1 MHTTALCEGL
11 GRWGSRVAKGNS
23 LRHPL
28 TVPVPLE
35 GWIAHTQKGWC
46 STPARTPTI
55 FTIQQVK
62 GIYLWGLAVA
72 VPLVN
77 QFNFLACTYPHI
89 STLTSSNQKG
99 GIRQSDARLR
109 KQEGRQ
115 GRPPYPSLLSCLG
128 GEMYVLGAGWGCT
141 LQPSVRDWGGGD
153 QG

>member
-1 MHTTALCEGL
+1 MYVLGAGWGLHTTALCEGL

-62 GIYLWGLAVA
+62 HLMSWGKIHSKHTFREAPALAP
-72 VPLVN
+72 PL
-77 QFNFLACTYPHI
+77 
-89 STLTSSNQKG
+89 
-99 GIRQSDARLR
+99 
-109 KQEGRQ
+109 
-115 GRPPYPSLLSCLG
+115 
-128 GEMYVLGAGWGCT
+128 
-141 LQPSVRDWGGGD
+141 
-153 QG
+153 

>member
-1 MHTTALCEGL
+1 MYVLGAGWGLHTTALREGL

-62 GIYLWGLAVA
+62 SRRASFWIEFPPQSEPGGRRPLRGDPLKRRVSPSYL
-72 VPLVN
+72 
-77 QFNFLACTYPHI
+77 
-89 STLTSSNQKG
+89 
-99 GIRQSDARLR
+99 
-109 KQEGRQ
+109 
-115 GRPPYPSLLSCLG
+115 
-128 GEMYVLGAGWGCT
+128 
-141 LQPSVRDWGGGD
+141 
-153 QG
+153 

>member
-1 MHTTALCEGL
+1 MCVNDIFMRIYLWGLAVAVPLVNQFNFLTCTYPRTLTSSNQKGGIRQSDARLRKQEGRQGRPPYPSLLSCLGGEMYVLGAGWGSHTTALCEGL

-62 GIYLWGLAVA
+62 IT
-72 VPLVN
+72 
-77 QFNFLACTYPHI
+77 F
-89 STLTSSNQKG
+89 
-99 GIRQSDARLR
+99 
-109 KQEGRQ
+109 
-115 GRPPYPSLLSCLG
+115 
-128 GEMYVLGAGWGCT
+128 
-141 LQPSVRDWGGGD
+141 
-153 QG
+153 